1 MRLLAITVSGNAK
14 LTYCNDHFLRFT
26 GWARGEVIG
35 CNWFERFVPPG
46 NRRSSDGF
54 FNILTGLPSGRQYDQ
69 EIVCRAK
76 KKRALIRWNNA
87 AVRNSS
93 GDVVGVASIGEDI
106 TEHRSL
112 EREILATSTRERGRL
127 AGELHEGLGQDI
139 FGASLLA
146 QSVENRVVKGLLPVA
161 ADLAQLR
168 LLLRSSLETC
178 RRVECGLCPLMD
190 VNGGI
195 VQALRALTKRPPQNT
210 PQVALTVFESAPL
223 RIAGD
228 TLEHLYRIALE
239 AFANALRHASAT
251 RIKVTLDIRRLLITL
266 IVEDNGGGMP
276 RATLK
281 SERLG
286 LRLMRYR
293 ARIIGASLSIT
304 QAEPRG
310 TMIVLRCPQ
319 AGDPASAPF
328 RRPPGWH
335 PGGDATARP
344 SPSPRRL
351 RCRRRPCR

>member
-1 MRLLAITVSGNAK
+1 MRLLAITVSGDAE
-14 LTYCNDHFLRFT
+14 LTYCNDYFLRFT

-46 NRRSSDGF
+46 NRVSCEGF
-54 FNILTGLPSGRQYDQ
+54 FNNFMGSPDGRQHDQ
-69 EIVCRAK
+69 EIVCRTK
-76 KKRALIRWNNA
+76 KQRALIRWNNA

-127 AGELHEGLGQDI
+127 AGELHESLGQDI
-139 FGASLLA
+139 FGAGLLA
-146 QSVENRVVKGLLPVA
+146 QSIENRVVRGLHPVA
-161 ADLAQLR
+161 ADLTQLR
-168 LLLRSSLETC
+168 LLLRSSLEAC
-178 RRVECGLCPLMD
+178 RRVECGLSPLID

-195 VQALRALTKRPPQNT
+195 VQALRALTKRPPHYT

-228 TLEHLYRIALE
+228 TLEHLYRIAQE
-239 AFANALRHASAT
+239 AFANALRHASAS
-251 RIKVTLDIRRLLITL
+251 RIEVRLDIKRLVITL
-266 IVEDNGGGMP
+266 SVEDNGGGMP
-276 RATLK
+276 RATLN
-281 SERLG
+281 SERVG

-319 AGDPASAPF
+319 AGDTALASGLSAVD
-328 RRPPGWH
+328 GS
-335 PGGDATARP
+335 GDQC
-344 SPSPRRL
+344 L
-351 RCRRRPCR
+351 W